1 LFNDMLQFG
10 ALYRKKSVMRVHK
23 LHVAR
28 GYISSRW
35 LPHIYAFIRTE
46 QFGGL
51 ILLLAAI
58 AALIWINS
66 PWKESYS
73 HLWETNITINL
84 GVISIHEH
92 LRELVNSGLMT
103 IFFFVVGMEIKRE
116 LTHGE
121 LSTIRKAAVPAIGAL
136 GGMIVPAAIFTA
148 FNATGDGAR
157 GWAIPMATDIA
168 FALGVLALLGKSLP
182 NQLRVFL
189 LALAIV
195 DDIGAIVIIAV
206 LFTDNLNFGALGW
219 ALAML
224 GVLIFLSR
232 AVGIQNTLLYWI
244 LGAFIWVAVLESG
257 VHATIAGV
265 ALGLLTPTQPL
276 PGWKILR
283 LPIKRLLG
291 QSEQA
296 NEIHDQDAV
305 GPVSDAIPTLPQKTR
320 SPLKRLEK
328 QVHPL
333 SSFLILPIF
342 ALANAGIVLSNDI
355 IRDAMS
361 SPVTLGVLVAL
372 PLGKMVGISTF
383 TWIAVRTKMCTM
395 PKQVTWPHIIGVAL
409 LGGIG
414 FTVSIFISDLAFDV
428 EALTSS
434 AKIGVLLGSVL
445 SGAMGYVFLRAVSR
459 KSDQPPFDGTKVLD
473 DLL

>member
-1 LFNDMLQFG
+1 MLQFS
-10 ALYRKKSVMRVHK
+10 ALYRRKPVRRDHK
-23 LHVAR
+23 LQVAQDCILSR
-28 GYISSRW
+28 G

-46 QFGGL
+46 QSGGL

-66 PWKESYS
+66 PWNESYS

-84 GVISIHEH
+84 GVLSIHEH
-92 LRELVNSGLMT
+92 LREWVNSGLMT
-103 IFFFVVGMEIKRE
+103 VFFFVVGMEIKRE
-116 LTHGE
+116 LTPGE

-168 FALGVLALLGKSLP
+168 FALGVLALIGKSLP
-182 NQLRVFL
+182 NQLRIFL
-189 LALAIV
+189 LAIAIV

-206 LFTDNLNFGALGW
+206 FFTDNLNFGALGW

-224 GVLIFLSR
+224 GILIFLSR

-276 PGWKILR
+276 HGWKIFR

-296 NEIHDQDAV
+296 KEIYDQDA
-305 GPVSDAIPTLPQKTR
+305 ILTLRQKQIR
-320 SPLKRLEK
+320 SPLRRLEK

-342 ALANAGIVLSNDI
+342 ALANAGIVLSSDI

-361 SPVTLGVLVAL
+361 SPITLGVLVAL
-372 PLGKMVGISTF
+372 PLGKVVGISTF
-383 TWIAVRTKMCTM
+383 TWIAVRTKMGTM
-395 PKQVTWPHIIGVAL
+395 PKQVKWPQIIGVAL

-434 AKIGVLLGSVL
+434 AKIGILLGSVL
-445 SGAMGYVFLRAVSR
+445 SGVMGYAFLRAGSR

-473 DLL
+473 GAL